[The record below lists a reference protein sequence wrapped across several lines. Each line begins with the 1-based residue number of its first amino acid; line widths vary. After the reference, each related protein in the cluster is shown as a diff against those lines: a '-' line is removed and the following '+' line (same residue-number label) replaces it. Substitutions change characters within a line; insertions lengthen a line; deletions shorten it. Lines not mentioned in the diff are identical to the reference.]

1 MKCINYFFPKFDN
14 ETDRFELQWKW
25 NEPQKTQHLDGA
37 ATPLPFSGR
46 TNNNN
51 AGPEASEVGLNNNQT
66 YFHRVAG
73 QVK

>member
-14 ETDRFELQWKW
+14 ETARFEQRWKW

-37 ATPLPFSGR
+37 ATPLSFSGR

-51 AGPEASEVGLNNNQT
+51 AGSEVSEVGFNNNQPNF
-66 YFHRVAG
+66 YRVAG
-73 QVK
+73 QVE